1 MIKLENSQAIISK
14 VLSIEAKLIKWCQE
28 KKYSQGDYYSVRITN
43 NGKWAV
49 RYHNDEPKKFGKGKE
64 YILTQ
69 EEFLEAMGKE
79 IKPKT
84 IRPKRVKVVQML
96 SSMPTA
102 SSATAIINTTGSGV
116 QYGF

>member
-49 RYHNDEPKKFGKGKE
+49 RYHNDEPKKFGKGRE

-69 EEFLEAMGKE
+69 EEFMEAMGKE
-79 IKPKT
+79 IKPKVA
-84 IRPKRVKVVQML
+84 RPKRTKVVIIH
-96 SSMPTA
+96 SPVIPSTA
-102 SSATAIINTTGSGV
+102 STVPMNTSNG
-116 QYGF
+116 YCY